1 MIGANYKRILV
12 GVFGLFILAGI
23 GVQAQEKVNQTDSQG
38 KRHGVWRK
46 NHEGSDLVRYEGQFE
61 HGKEIGEFRFY
72 AKSPKNYL
80 EATRTFNATSDSVM
94 VVYYDSDEKKQSEG
108 YIVGRNREGIWKYF
122 QQDGKTLLSTEEY
135 VQGKLHG
142 RVITY
147 YPNGKITDE
156 STYVNGVLHGT
167 SIKYDEKGNELYRAN
182 YLKGEKCNHLLIKK

>member
-1 MIGANYKRILV
+1 
-12 GVFGLFILAGI
+12 
-23 GVQAQEKVNQTDSQG
+23 
-38 KRHGVWRK
+38 
-46 NHEGSDLVRYEGQFE
+46 
-61 HGKEIGEFRFY
+61 
-72 AKSPKNYL
+72 
-80 EATRTFNATSDSVM
+80 M
-94 VVYYDSDEKKQSEG
+94 VVYYDSDEKKQSED

-182 YLKGEKCNHLLIKK
+182 YLKGRKM